1 MARSL
6 LLTCLSSLY
15 DAHPTLGSGIGRYR
29 ATTHLIRRRARLH
42 RSSEMTAK
50 FACSLVCLLLY
61 MHKYARAEGGSTSC
75 RRAARSMRHDHCCF
89 SSGYYVHPRLVLL
102 ILIGVYEYIT
112 ITHLIRI
119 RALLLHRSL
128 GTQAKFVSH
137 EGFFFLARAPDGG
150 VRVGT

>member
-1 MARSL
+1 MLARLFASVHAQIR
-6 LLTCLSSLY
+6 TC
-15 DAHPTLGSGIGRYR
+15 
-29 ATTHLIRRRARLH
+29 RRRKHLRVDEQRDRCDTITAVF
-42 RSSEMTAK
+42 SSGYYV
-50 FACSLVCLLLY
+50 VCFCTCTNTHVQKEEAL
-61 MHKYARAEGGSTSC
+61 AC

-102 ILIGVYEYIT
+102 ILIGVYEYRT